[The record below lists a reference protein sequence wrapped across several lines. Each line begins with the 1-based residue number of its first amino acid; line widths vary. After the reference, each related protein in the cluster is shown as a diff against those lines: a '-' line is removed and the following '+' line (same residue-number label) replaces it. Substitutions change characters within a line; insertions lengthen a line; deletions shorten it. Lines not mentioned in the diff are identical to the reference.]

1 MTQVPQAVRLL
12 TEPGDLILEPRWH
25 AELHNI
31 LPAGGIAALP
41 SGSTVVLTDDRPGG
55 RFRLRRKA
63 ARLGLQISREYVVL
77 PSWRRA
83 AFVVEDHPTTL
94 GWLWATLATI
104 PPGVSRGSLLAE
116 AVVRGG
122 RHRLVLAVVGS
133 VAPGRVVIASRR

>member
-1 MTQVPQAVRLL
+1 MTGVPEAVRLV
-12 TEPGDLILEPRWH
+12 TAPGDLILEPRWS
-25 AELHNI
+25 AERHNI
-31 LPAGGIAALP
+31 LSAGYIAALP

-55 RFRLRRKA
+55 RIRLRRRA
-63 ARLGLQISREYVVL
+63 ARLGLKISREYVVL

-94 GWLWATLATI
+94 AWLWATLATV

-116 AVVRGG
+116 AAVRGG

-133 VAPGRVVIASRR
+133 VASGRVVIASRR